1 MGAGARE
8 RVHGAADI
16 GVGTGTGTGTDTG
29 DVAVA
34 TTDAGAVR
42 DPGSPVRIVCIGAGP
57 AAVMILERIVAIHAR
72 DTPELRLDIALVDP
86 HEPGGGRIWRREQSP
101 LLKLNSMMRDVAVF
115 TDASCELFGPVEPG
129 PSLWEWVEQVRA
141 GGIARP
147 EWWDE
152 LLEREVASATEESF
166 PTRRLNNAYMGWAY
180 GEILDRAAPA
190 LRAEWLRDTAIAVE
204 TAGPG
209 HEVRLASGGS
219 LDADIVV
226 HAVGHNGSDPSGES
240 VALADFAERHG
251 LAYVPPAFTADLDYD
266 WLPAGADVIVRG
278 MGLAAVDLVVMLTE
292 GRGGRHETRPDGTL
306 RYIPSGREP
315 ILHLGSR
322 RGVPY
327 RSKIT
332 SRLVGDPVELEY
344 LGPDFHER
352 IADARGSLDFERDVW
367 PLVVAELTTGF
378 YRELFT
384 GHPER
389 VAGGWDEFSAEL
401 REVLARPQGFRSPEF
416 AALVRRFVPDPED
429 RFDIDSFDR
438 PLAGN
443 APAPDTAP
451 LDAEAVQREV
461 REHIARDLRDRTT
474 QERSATQGLFM
485 TMLFS
490 YLSIAEVRPEAW
502 NARTR
507 TRTLPGRWLTFFSY
521 LASGPPGHRLE
532 EFLALSEAGVL
543 RFLGGD
549 LELEADEETGRF
561 VATGRVA
568 TSEGHA
574 RNRVAGELLIDAW
587 LPAATAATSDNPL
600 LRQLITGG
608 HAREL
613 AVSDDEHSGS
623 TGEIVVEPGGRLPD
637 AHRQFA
643 LGPFTS
649 TPTNGAFTRPG
660 LNSLPF
666 RRHDRFAREVLDEAR
681 AVLAERAL
689 SARAAHR
696 HPDHERKA
704 MKQL

>member
-1 MGAGARE
+1 MAEDR
-8 RVHGAADI
+8 
-16 GVGTGTGTGTDTG
+16 
-29 DVAVA
+29 
-34 TTDAGAVR
+34 
-42 DPGSPVRIVCIGAGP
+42 GSAVRIVSIGAGP

-72 DTPELRLDIALVDP
+72 DTPDLELDVILIDP
-86 HEPGGGRIWRREQSP
+86 HEPGGGRIWRRSQSP

-115 TDASCELFGPVEPG
+115 TDASCELYGPVEPG
-129 PSLWEWVEQVRA
+129 PSLWEWVERVR
-141 GGIARP
+141 GGDIARP
-147 EWWDE
+147 DWWDE
-152 LLEREVASATEESF
+152 LLEREIEVATGESF
-166 PTRRLNNAYMGWAY
+166 PTRRLNNAYMAWMF
-180 GEILDRAAPA
+180 EEVLDRAAPSLKA
-190 LRAEWLRDTAIAVE
+190 RWLRDSAIAVE
-204 TAGPG
+204 HSGPG
-209 HEVRLASGGS
+209 HEVRLASGS
-219 LDADIVV
+219 AVEADIVI

-240 VALADFAERHG
+240 IALTDFAERHG
-251 LAYVPPAFTADLDYD
+251 LGYVAPAFTADIDYE

-292 GRGGRHETRPDGTL
+292 GRGGRHVLQGDGSL

-332 SRLVGDPVELEY
+332 SRLVGDPVHLEY
-344 LGPDFHER
+344 LGQGFHER
-352 IADARGSLDFERDVW
+352 VGDAEGSLDFERDVW

-389 VAGGWDEFSAEL
+389 VLAEWPTFSAEL
-401 REVLARPQGFRSPEF
+401 RTVLTRPEGFRSREF
-416 AALVRRFVPDPED
+416 FELVQRSVPNPDD

-438 PLAGN
+438 PLAGDPWGDLG
-443 APAPDTAP
+443 AHV
-451 LDAEAVQREV
+451 DAGLHAVPRTESRAEGELRPEQVDRRV
-461 REHIARDLRDRTT
+461 REHIAMDLRHRTT
-474 QERSATQGLFM
+474 QEHSATQGLFM

-502 NARTR
+502 NARSR
-507 TRTLPGRWLTFFSY
+507 TWALPRRWLTFFSY

-543 RFLGGD
+543 SFLGGD

-561 VATGRVA
+561 TATGRVA
-568 TSEGHA
+568 TPEGPV
-574 RNRVAGELLIDAW
+574 RSSVTTELLIDAW
-587 LPAATAATSDNPL
+587 LPPATAATSDNPL

-613 AVSDDEHSGS
+613 AVVDDEHSGS
-623 TGEIVVEPGGRLPD
+623 TGQIVVAPGGKLPGT
-637 AHRQFA
+637 HRQFA

-649 TPTNGAFTRPG
+649 TATSGAFTRPG

-666 RRHDRFAREVLDEAR
+666 RRHDRFAREVLE
-681 AVLAERAL
+681 
-689 SARAAHR
+689 SAREVR
-696 HPDHERKA
+696 DERVA
-704 MKQL
+704 DVLVELDERTERVRTSYR